1 MASGEGWV
9 EPLVL
14 AAGLAALGDFGEA
27 AFFAGAFFAAF
38 AATFFAAFL
47 ATGAGVAA
55 DSEVSVDFFAVFFA
69 AMILGWLNLN

>member
-1 MASGEGWV
+1 MASGEGWA

-14 AAGLAALGDFGEA
+14 AAGFEALEDFDDA
-27 AFFAGAFFAAF
+27 AFLAGAFFAAL

-55 DSEVSVDFFAVFFA
+55 DSGVSVDFFAVFFA
-69 AMILGWLNLN
+69 AINLGRLIVS

>member
-1 MASGEGWV
+1 MASGEGWA

-14 AAGLAALGDFGEA
+14 AAGFEALEAFGEA
-27 AFFAGAFFAAF
+27 AFFAGAFFAAL

-55 DSEVSVDFFAVFFA
+55 DSGVSVDFFAVFFA
-69 AMILGWLNLN
+69 AIIVGWLNLN